1 MKFKQLDITG
11 FKSFSEKTT
20 FLIENGLTGI
30 VGPNGCGKSNIVEA
44 LRWCMGEN
52 SAKSMRGSGMED
64 VIFSG
69 TSNRSSKN
77 ISEVA
82 LLLDNQDKEGP
93 VQYKEFDEVTVKRK
107 IEKDKG
113 SKYYINDKEVRARD
127 VQTLFADLSTG
138 AHSPSLI
145 SQGRIGQLVTS
156 KPIERKSILEEA
168 AGISGIHARRQEA
181 ETRLNAAENNL
192 KRADEL
198 RKQQQKQ
205 LDNLKK
211 QAEEATRYKEISR
224 EIKKI
229 EAGLYYLKIREIEK
243 DKKIIV
249 EKLSELEDEISAIN
263 IDFNHN
269 NSLLE
274 EENKKLAPL
283 RDKKM
288 ESAASLQKL
297 NLDMTTL
304 IEEEARVKSLQEKL
318 EKSIKTIESDL
329 EREKSIS
336 LDSNLNEKR
345 ISKEKEELLKTENEL
360 FNVET
365 NSSKELKVSKSKLDD
380 LQSQLDEILNK
391 IEKDIDENKKL
402 AKKDFNELRQLVK
415 KITSSQEE
423 YAEKYGKD
431 KSIQSDSIKR
441 KERIKNIDVELENWR
456 SLKINSE
463 KMIFELNDRKN
474 KIHSE
479 LSENQ
484 KNPERIATSKGQNLQ
499 NLENTKKRNE
509 EIENELLEAEKKYN
523 AINQNLKEIQSK
535 LSDLKENKARNE
547 ATIEGIENRKKD
559 LLYSVNNELNIQNEN
574 EILPQS
580 DLNEISSDNL
590 PSLDEQ
596 LKKSDRIKKQRESL
610 GSVNLRADEETKK
623 YETEI
628 KKMEDDRADLYSAIV
643 KLKTS
648 IDELNQKGRERLL
661 DAYTKVNRKFN
672 EVYTKL
678 FNGGTAKIELVD
690 SEDPLEAGL
699 EMYVSPPGKRLQS
712 ITLLSG
718 GEQALTALSLIFAVF
733 LVNPSPIC
741 VLDEVDAP
749 LDDANVT
756 RFCSLLDELT
766 RITKTKFII
775 ITHHALSMSRMH
787 RLYGVTMAEQGVSQL
802 VSVDL
807 QKAEE
812 LVA

>member
-1 MKFKQLDITG
+1 MKFKQLNITG

-20 FLIENGLTGI
+20 FLIEDGLTGI
-30 VGPNGCGKSNIVEA
+30 VGPNGCGKSNIVESM
-44 LRWCMGEN
+44 RWCMGEN

-69 TSNRSSKN
+69 TSNRPSKN

-82 LLLDNQDKEGP
+82 LLLDNQNNDGP
-93 VQYKEFDEVTVKRK
+93 AQYKEFDEVTIRRK

-113 SKYYINDKEVRARD
+113 SKYFINDKEVRARD

-156 KPIERKSILEEA
+156 KPIDRKSILEEA

-198 RKQQQKQ
+198 KKQQQKQ

-224 EIKKI
+224 EIKRV
-229 EAGLYYLKIREIEK
+229 EAGLYYLKIREIDK
-243 DKKIIV
+243 DKKKIID
-249 EKLSELEDEISAIN
+249 KLNELEDEISVVN

-269 NSLLE
+269 NTLLDE
-274 EENKKLAPL
+274 ESTKLTPL

-288 ESAASLQKL
+288 EIAASLQKL
-297 NLDMTTL
+297 NLDITGL
-304 IEEEARVKSLQEKL
+304 DEEEARVKSLQDKL
-318 EKSIKTIESDL
+318 EKSIKTVESDL

-336 LDSNLNEKR
+336 LDADLNEKR

-360 FNVET
+360 LQVEKI
-365 NSSKELKVSKSKLDD
+365 SSKELKDSKFQLDD
-380 LQSQLDEILNK
+380 LQSQLDGMLDK
-391 IEKDIDENKKL
+391 IEKDIDEGKKL
-402 AKKDFNELRQLVK
+402 TKKIFGELKQLVK

-423 YAEKYGKD
+423 YAEKFGKD

-441 KERIKNIDVELENWR
+441 KERIRNIDVELENWIN
-456 SLKINSE
+456 LKSNSE
-463 KMIFELNDRKN
+463 KMISELSSRKN
-474 KIHSE
+474 KILLE
-479 LSENQ
+479 LSES
-484 KNPERIATSKGQNLQ
+484 KKDPERIATFKGQNLQ

-509 EIENELLEAEKKYN
+509 EIEYELVEAERKYN
-523 AINQNLKEIQSK
+523 LINQNIRDIQAK
-535 LSDLKENKARNE
+535 LSELKENKARNE
-547 ATIEGIENRKKD
+547 ATVEGIENRKKD
-559 LLYSVNNELNIQNEN
+559 LMYSVKSELSIENEN
-574 EILPQS
+574 EILPLS
-580 DLNEISSDNL
+580 DLNQVSSDSF
-590 PSLDEQ
+590 PSIEEQ
-596 LKKSDRIKKQRESL
+596 SKKAEKIKKQRESL
-610 GSVNLRADEETKK
+610 GSVNLRADEETQK
-623 YETEI
+623 YESEI
-628 KKMEDDRADLYSAIV
+628 QKMEDDRADLYSAIV
-643 KLKTS
+643 KLKSS

-661 DAYTKVNRKFN
+661 DAFTKVNRKFN

-718 GEQALTALSLIFAVF
+718 GEQALTALSLVFAVF

-756 RFCSLLDELT
+756 RFCNLLDELT
-766 RITKTKFII
+766 KMTKTKFII
-775 ITHHALSMSRMH
+775 ITHHALTMSRMH
-787 RLYGVTMAEQGVSQL
+787 RLFGVTMAEQGVSQL

>member
-1 MKFKQLDITG
+1 MEFKQLDITG

-30 VGPNGCGKSNIVEA
+30 VGPNGCGKSNIVES

-69 TSNRSSKN
+69 TSNKPSKN

-82 LLLDNQDKEGP
+82 LLLDNQNKDGP
-93 VQYKEFDEVTVKRK
+93 AQYKEFDEIFVRRK

-198 RKQQQKQ
+198 KKQQQKQ

-211 QAEEATRYKEISR
+211 QAEEATRYKEISN

-229 EAGLYYLKIREIEK
+229 EAGLYYLKIQEIEK
-243 DKKIIV
+243 DKKRIV
-249 EKLSELEDEISAIN
+249 EKLSELDDEISAIN
-263 IDFNHN
+263 LDLNHN
-269 NSLLE
+269 NTLLE
-274 EENKKLAPL
+274 EENTKLGPL
-283 RDKKM
+283 RDKKI

-297 NLDMTTL
+297 NLDISNL
-304 IEEEARVKSLQEKL
+304 VEEEGRVKSLQDKL

-336 LDSNLNEKR
+336 LDSSLNEKR
-345 ISKEKEELLKTENEL
+345 ISKEKEELLKTESHLLE
-360 FNVET
+360 VET
-365 NSSKELKVSKSKLDD
+365 SSSKELKNSKA
-380 LQSQLDEILNK
+380 QLNK
-391 IEKDIDENKKL
+391 LQNELDIMLDRIEKDIDENKKL
-402 AKKDFNELRQLVK
+402 SKETFRELKKLVK
-415 KITSSQEE
+415 NITLSQEE
-423 YAEKYGKD
+423 YAEKFGKD

-441 KERIKNIDVELENWR
+441 KERIKNIDIELENWR
-456 SLKINSE
+456 NLKSNSE
-463 KMIFELNDRKN
+463 KMTSELTERKDKLMLELN
-474 KIHSE
+474 
-479 LSENQ
+479 ENQ

-509 EIENELLEAEKKYN
+509 EIEKELIQSEKKYN
-523 AINQNLKEIQSK
+523 SINQNIKEIQLK
-535 LSDLKENKARNE
+535 LSGLKENKARNE

-559 LLYSVNNELNIQNEN
+559 LLYSVKSELNIEN
-574 EILPQS
+574 EESILSQS
-580 DLNEISSDNL
+580 DLNEITPENL
-590 PSLDEQ
+590 PSLEDQSQKVE
-596 LKKSDRIKKQRESL
+596 KVKKQRESL

-648 IDELNQKGRERLL
+648 IEELNQKGRERLL
-661 DAYTKVNRKFN
+661 EAFTKVNRKFN

-678 FNGGTAKIELVD
+678 FSGGTAKIELVD
-690 SEDPLEAGL
+690 SDDPLEAGL
-699 EMYVSPPGKRLQS
+699 EMFVSPPGKRLQS

-756 RFCSLLDELT
+756 RFCELLDELT
-766 RITKTKFII
+766 KITKTKFII
-775 ITHHALSMSRMH
+775 ITHHALTMSRMH

>member
-1 MKFKQLDITG
+1 MYF
-11 FKSFSEKTT
+11 
-20 FLIENGLTGI
+20 
-30 VGPNGCGKSNIVEA
+30 
-44 LRWCMGEN
+44 
-52 SAKSMRGSGMED
+52 
-64 VIFSG
+64 
-69 TSNRSSKN
+69 
-77 ISEVA
+77 
-82 LLLDNQDKEGP
+82 
-93 VQYKEFDEVTVKRK
+93 
-107 IEKDKG
+107 
-113 SKYYINDKEVRARD
+113 
-127 VQTLFADLSTG
+127 
-138 AHSPSLI
+138 
-145 SQGRIGQLVTS
+145 
-156 KPIERKSILEEA
+156 
-168 AGISGIHARRQEA
+168 
-181 ETRLNAAENNL
+181 
-192 KRADEL
+192 
-198 RKQQQKQ
+198 
-205 LDNLKK
+205 
-211 QAEEATRYKEISR
+211 
-224 EIKKI
+224 
-229 EAGLYYLKIREIEK
+229 LKIREIDK

-274 EENKKLAPL
+274 EENKKIAPL

-297 NLDMTTL
+297 NLDMTGL
-304 IEEEARVKSLQEKL
+304 IEEEERVKSLQEKL

-336 LDSNLNEKR
+336 LDADLNEKR
-345 ISKEKEELLKTENEL
+345 ISKEKEELLKTENQLAKAE
-360 FNVET
+360 NS
-365 NSSKELKVSKSKLDD
+365 SSKELKESKSKLEN
-380 LQSQLDEILNK
+380 LQMQLDEILSK

-402 AKKDFNELRQLVK
+402 SKKIFNELKQLVK
-415 KITSSQEE
+415 KITSSQED

-441 KERIKNIDVELENWR
+441 KERIKNIDVELENWIN
-456 SLKINSE
+456 LKTNSD
-463 KMIFELNDRKN
+463 KMISELSNRKN
-474 KIHSE
+474 KLQTE
-479 LSENQ
+479 LTENQ

-523 AINQNLKEIQSK
+523 AINQNIKEIQTK
-535 LSDLKENKARNE
+535 LSELKENKARNE

-559 LLYSVNNELNIQNEN
+559 ILYSVKSELNIHNEN
-574 EILPQS
+574 EILPNS
-580 DLNEISSDNL
+580 DLNQISPDKL
-590 PSLDEQ
+590 PTLEEQ
-596 LKKSDRIKKQRESL
+596 SAKSNKVKKQRESL

-623 YETEI
+623 YESEI
-628 KKMEDDRADLYSAIV
+628 KKMEDDRTDLYTAIV

-678 FNGGTAKIELVD
+678 FNGGNAKIELVD
-690 SEDPLEAGL
+690 SDDPVEAGL
-699 EMYVSPPGKRLQS
+699 EMFVSPPGKRLQS
-712 ITLLSG
+712 ISLLSG
-718 GEQALTALSLIFAVF
+718 GEQALTALSLVFAVF

-756 RFCSLLDELT
+756 RFCGLLDELT
-766 RITKTKFII
+766 KITKTKFII
-775 ITHHALSMSRMH
+775 ITHHALTMSRMH

>member
-1 MKFKQLDITG
+1 MKFKNLEMTG
-11 FKSFSEKTT
+11 FKSFSEKTSV
-20 FLIENGLTGI
+20 LIEKGLTGI

-69 TSNRSSKN
+69 TSNRPSKN
-77 ISEVA
+77 ISEVS
-82 LLLDNQDKEGP
+82 LLLDNREKDGP
-93 VQYKEFDEVTVKRK
+93 IQYKDFEEISIKRK

-127 VQTLFADLSTG
+127 VQTFFADLSTG

-145 SQGRIGQLVTS
+145 SQGRIGQLVTA
-156 KPIERKSILEEA
+156 KPIDRKSVLEEA

-198 RKQQQKQ
+198 KRQQQKQ

-229 EAGLYYLKIREIEK
+229 EAGLYFLKIREIEK
-243 DKKIIV
+243 DKKQIL

-263 IDFNHN
+263 IDYNHN
-269 NSLLE
+269 NTLLE

-283 RDKKM
+283 RDKKI
-288 ESAASLQKL
+288 ESAATLQKL
-297 NLDMTTL
+297 NLDMTNL
-304 IEEEARVKSLQEKL
+304 VEEEARVKSLQEKL
-318 EKSIKTIESDL
+318 EKSLKTVESDL

-336 LDSNLNEKR
+336 LDSDLNEKR
-345 ISKEKEELLKTENEL
+345 ISKEKEDLLNTENKL
-360 FNVET
+360 LDVET
-365 NSSKELKVSKSKLDD
+365 KSSKELQISKDELEKL
-380 LQSQLDEILNK
+380 QNQLDQMLEQ
-391 IEKDIDENKKL
+391 IEKDIDNDIKLSKETFQSLKK
-402 AKKDFNELRQLVK
+402 LVK
-415 KITSSQEE
+415 KITLSQEE
-423 YAEKYGKD
+423 YAEKYGKN
-431 KSIQSDSIKR
+431 KSIESDSIKR
-441 KERIKNIDVELENWR
+441 KERIKNIDVELENWGN
-456 SLKINSE
+456 LKANSE
-463 KMIFELNDRKN
+463 KMISELNDRKN
-474 KIHSE
+474 KIKLE
-479 LSENQ
+479 LNENQ

-499 NLENTKKRNE
+499 NLENIKKRNN
-509 EIENELLEAEKKYN
+509 EIENELLEAEKKFG
-523 AINQNLKEIQSK
+523 AINLNLKEIQLK
-535 LSDLKENKARNE
+535 LSELKENKARNE
-547 ATIEGIENRKKD
+547 ATVEGIENRKKD
-559 LLYSVNNELNIQNEN
+559 LLYSVKNELNIES
-574 EILPQS
+574 ESSILPQS
-580 DLNEISSDNL
+580 DLIELEIKDL
-590 PSLDEQ
+590 PSIEQ
-596 LKKSDRIKKQRESL
+596 QTEKIEKTKKKRESF

-623 YETEI
+623 YESEI

-648 IDELNQKGRERLL
+648 INELNQKGRERLL
-661 DAYTKVNRKFN
+661 EAFTKVNRKFN

-690 SEDPLEAGL
+690 SDDPLEAGL
-699 EMYVSPPGKRLQS
+699 EMFVSPPGKRLQS

-756 RFCSLLDELT
+756 RFCSLLDDLT
-766 RITKTKFII
+766 KITNTKFII
-775 ITHHALSMSRMH
+775 ITHHALTMSRMD

-807 QKAEE
+807 QRAEE

>member
-1 MKFKQLDITG
+1 MNFKQLEITG

-20 FLIENGLTGI
+20 FFIEKGLTGI
-30 VGPNGCGKSNIVEA
+30 VGPNGCGKSNIVES

-69 TSNRSSKN
+69 TSNRPSKN
-77 ISEVA
+77 ISEVS
-82 LLLDNQDKEGP
+82 LLLDNQNKEGP
-93 VQYKEFDEVTVKRK
+93 AQYEEFDEISIKRK

-113 SKYYINDKEVRARD
+113 SKYYINNKEVRARD
-127 VQTLFADLSTG
+127 VQTFFADLSTG

-145 SQGRIGQLVTS
+145 SQGRIGQLVTA

-198 RKQQQKQ
+198 KKQQQKQ

-211 QAEEATRYKEISR
+211 QAEEATRYKEISG
-224 EIKKI
+224 EIKQI
-229 EAGLYYLKIREIEK
+229 EAGLYFLKISEIEK
-243 DKKIIV
+243 DKKQIL
-249 EKLSELEDEISAIN
+249 EKLSELDDEISAIS

-269 NSLLE
+269 NTLLE
-274 EENKKLAPL
+274 EENKKLSPL

-288 ESAASLQKL
+288 ESAAKLQKL
-297 NLDMTTL
+297 NLDMENL
-304 IEEEARVKSLQEKL
+304 VEEESRVKSLQDKL

-329 EREKSIS
+329 ERERSIS
-336 LDSNLNEKR
+336 LDADLNEKR
-345 ISKEKEELLKTENEL
+345 LSEEKDALLKTENEL
-360 FNVET
+360 LTVET
-365 NSSKELKVSKSKLDD
+365 NSTKELKESKNLLEG
-380 LQSQLDEILNK
+380 LQSQLDSMLDQ
-391 IEKDIDENKKL
+391 IEKDIDEDKKL
-402 AKKDFNELRQLVK
+402 LKETFRELKQLVK
-415 KITSSQEE
+415 KITSSQED

-431 KSIQSDSIKR
+431 RSIQSDSIKR
-441 KERIKNIDVELENWR
+441 KERIKNIDVELKNWR
-456 SLKINSE
+456 NLKSNSE
-463 KMIFELNDRKN
+463 KMNSELSSRKNKLFLELND
-474 KIHSE
+474 
-479 LSENQ
+479 NQ

-509 EIENELLEAEKKYN
+509 EIENELIAAEKKYN
-523 AINQNLKEIQSK
+523 LINQNLKEIQIK

-547 ATIEGIENRKKD
+547 ATVEGIENRKKD
-559 LLYSVNNELNIQNEN
+559 LLHSVKNELNINDEASL
-574 EILPQS
+574 LPQS
-580 DLNEISSDNL
+580 DLNNISPNDL
-590 PSLDEQ
+590 PTLEEQ
-596 LKKSDRIKKQRESL
+596 SQKVEKTKKKRESL

-628 KKMEDDRADLYSAIV
+628 KKMEDDRADLFSAIV
-643 KLKTS
+643 KLKSS

-661 DAYTKVNRKFN
+661 EAFTKVNRKFN

-690 SEDPLEAGL
+690 SDDPLEAGL

-712 ITLLSG
+712 ISLLSG
-718 GEQALTALSLIFAVF
+718 GEQALTAMSLVFAVF

-766 RITKTKFII
+766 KITKTKFII
-775 ITHHALSMSRMH
+775 ITHHALTMSRMH

>member
-1 MKFKQLDITG
+1 MKFKQLDING
-11 FKSFSEKTT
+11 FKSFSEKTL
-20 FLIENGLTGI
+20 FLIEDGLTGI
-30 VGPNGCGKSNIVEA
+30 VGPNGCGKSNIVES

-69 TSNRSSKN
+69 TSNRPSKN
-77 ISEVA
+77 ISEVS
-82 LLLDNQDKEGP
+82 LLIDNQNQEGP
-93 VQYKEFDEVTVKRK
+93 AQYKEFNEISIKRK

-127 VQTLFADLSTG
+127 VQTFFADLSTG

-145 SQGRIGQLVTS
+145 SQGRIGQLVTA
-156 KPIERKSILEEA
+156 KPAERKSILEEA

-198 RKQQQKQ
+198 KKQQQKQ

-211 QAEEATRYKEISR
+211 QAEEATRYKAISG

-229 EAGLYYLKIREIEK
+229 EAGLYYLKINEIEK
-243 DKKIIV
+243 DKKTIF
-249 EKLSELEDEISAIN
+249 EKISELDDEISAVN

-269 NSLLE
+269 NTLLE

-288 ESAASLQKL
+288 ESAAKLQKL
-297 NLDMTTL
+297 NLDMANL
-304 IEEEARVKSLQEKL
+304 IEEELRVKSLQEKL

-336 LDSNLNEKR
+336 LDANLNEKR
-345 ISKEKEELLKTENEL
+345 ISNEKRELLKTENEL
-360 FNVET
+360 LEVET
-365 NSSKELKVSKSKLDD
+365 SSSNELKTSKDQLNN
-380 LQSQLDEILNK
+380 LLAQLDSMLDQ
-391 IEKDIDENKKL
+391 IEKDIDEGNKL
-402 AKKDFNELRQLVK
+402 SKDSFRNLKQIVK
-415 KITSSQEE
+415 KITSSQED

-441 KERIKNIDVELENWR
+441 KERIKNIDIELENWGN
-456 SLKINSE
+456 LKSNSE
-463 KMIFELNDRKN
+463 KMTSELTNRKN
-474 KIHSE
+474 KLLSE
-479 LSENQ
+479 LSDNK

-509 EIENELLEAEKKYN
+509 EIKNELLEAEEKYN
-523 AINQNLKEIQSK
+523 SINKNLKEIQLK
-535 LSDLKENKARNE
+535 LSELKENKARNE
-547 ATIEGIENRKKD
+547 ATAEGIEIRKKD
-559 LLYSVNNELNIQNEN
+559 LLHSVKNELNINDEASL
-574 EILPQS
+574 LPQS
-580 DLNEISSDNL
+580 DLNDISPNNL
-590 PSLDEQ
+590 PSLEEQ
-596 LKKSDRIKKQRESL
+596 SQKADKIKKQRDSL

-661 DAYTKVNRKFN
+661 EAFTKVNRKFN

-712 ITLLSG
+712 ISLLSG
-718 GEQALTALSLIFAVF
+718 GEQALTAMSLVFAVF

-766 RITKTKFII
+766 KITKTKFII
-775 ITHHALSMSRMH
+775 ITHHALTMSRMH

>member
-1 MKFKQLDITG
+1 MNFKQLEITG
-11 FKSFSEKTT
+11 FKSFSEKTN

-69 TSNRSSKN
+69 TSNRPSKN
-77 ISEVA
+77 ISEVT
-82 LLLDNQDKEGP
+82 LLLNNENKEGP
-93 VQYKEFDEVTVKRK
+93 AQYKEFNEISVRRK

-113 SKYYINDKEVRARD
+113 SKYYMNDKEVRAKD
-127 VQTLFADLSTG
+127 VQTFFADLSTG

-145 SQGRIGQLVTS
+145 SQGRIGQLVTA
-156 KPIERKSILEEA
+156 KPIERKAILEEA

-181 ETRLNAAENNL
+181 EARLNAAENNL
-192 KRADEL
+192 KKADEL
-198 RKQQQKQ
+198 KKQQQKQ

-211 QAEEATRYKEISR
+211 QAEEATRYKEISK

-229 EAGLYYLKIREIEK
+229 EAGLYYLKISEIEK
-243 DKKIIV
+243 DKKLIV
-249 EKLSELEDEISAIN
+249 EKLNELDDEISAVN
-263 IDFNHN
+263 IDLNHN
-269 NSLLE
+269 NTLLE

-288 ESAASLQKL
+288 ESVAKLQKL
-297 NLDMTTL
+297 NLDMSNL
-304 IEEEARVKSLQEKL
+304 IEEESRVKSLQEKL

-329 EREKSIS
+329 ERERSIS
-336 LDSNLNEKR
+336 LDANLNEKR
-345 ISKEKEELLKTENEL
+345 ILKEKEELLKTENEL
-360 FNVET
+360 LEVET
-365 NSSKELKVSKSKLDD
+365 SSSNELKTSKEQLNNLQNKLD
-380 LQSQLDEILNK
+380 STLDQ
-391 IEKDIDENKKL
+391 IEKDIDQDKKL
-402 AKKDFNELRQLVK
+402 SKEAFRQLKLLVK
-415 KITSSQEE
+415 KITLSQED

-441 KERIKNIDVELENWR
+441 KERIKNIDVELENWIN
-456 SLKINSE
+456 LKSNSE
-463 KMIFELNDRKN
+463 KMTSELSSRKNKLLLELND
-474 KIHSE
+474 
-479 LSENQ
+479 NQ

-509 EIENELLEAEKKYN
+509 EIENELIDAEKKYN
-523 AINQNLKEIQSK
+523 SINQNLKEIQSK
-535 LSDLKENKARNE
+535 ISDLKENKARNE

-559 LLYSVNNELNIQNEN
+559 LLYSIKNELSIEN
-574 EILPQS
+574 EASILPQS
-580 DLNEISSDNL
+580 DLSDIQPENL
-590 PSLDEQ
+590 PTIEEQ
-596 LKKSDRIKKQRESL
+596 SQKVEKIKKQRESL

-661 DAYTKVNRKFN
+661 EAFTKVNRKFN

-766 RITKTKFII
+766 KITKTKFII
-775 ITHHALSMSRMH
+775 ITHHALTMSRMH

>member
-1 MKFKQLDITG
+1 MNFKKLEITG
-11 FKSFSEKTT
+11 FKSFSEKTN

-30 VGPNGCGKSNIVEA
+30 VGPNGCGKSNIVES

-69 TSNRSSKN
+69 TSNRPSKN

-82 LLLDNQDKEGP
+82 LLLDNKNKEGP
-93 VQYKEFDEVTVKRK
+93 AQYKGFDEISIKRK

-127 VQTLFADLSTG
+127 VQTFFADLSTG

-145 SQGRIGQLVTS
+145 SQGKIGQLVIS

-198 RKQQQKQ
+198 KKQQQKQ

-211 QAEEATRYKEISR
+211 QAEEATRYKEISS

-229 EAGLYYLKIREIEK
+229 QAGLYFLKINEIEK
-243 DKKIIV
+243 DKKLIV
-249 EKLSELEDEISAIN
+249 EKLSELDDEISAVN

-269 NSLLE
+269 NTLLE

-283 RDKKM
+283 RDKKI
-288 ESAASLQKL
+288 ESVAKLQKL
-297 NLDMTTL
+297 NLDMDNL
-304 IEEEARVKSLQEKL
+304 VDEESRVKSLQVKL

-329 EREKSIS
+329 ERERSIS
-336 LDSNLNEKR
+336 LDAIINEKR
-345 ISKEKEELLKTENEL
+345 VSKEKDGLLKTENEL
-360 FNVET
+360 IEVEVS
-365 NSSKELKVSKSKLDD
+365 SSKELKISKTQLDS
-380 LQSQLDEILNK
+380 LQSQLDTILDQ
-391 IEKDIDENKKL
+391 IERDIDTNKKL
-402 AKKDFNELRQLVK
+402 SKEDFKELKKLVR
-415 KITSSQEE
+415 KITSYQEE

-441 KERIKNIDVELENWR
+441 KERIKNIDVELENWIN
-456 SLKINSE
+456 LKSNSE
-463 KMIFELNDRKN
+463 KMNLELTNRKNKLLTELNDNR
-474 KIHSE
+474 
-479 LSENQ
+479 

-509 EIENELLEAEKKYN
+509 EIENELLEAEKKYS
-523 AINQNLKEIQSK
+523 AINQNLKEIQLK

-559 LLYSVNNELNIQNEN
+559 LLHSVKNELNINDEASL
-574 EILPQS
+574 LPQS
-580 DLNEISSDNL
+580 NLNDLSPEKL
-590 PSLDEQ
+590 PSLEEQ
-596 LKKSDRIKKQRESL
+596 SQKAEKIKKQRDSL

-643 KLKTS
+643 KLKAS

-661 DAYTKVNRKFN
+661 EAFTKVNRKFN

-690 SEDPLEAGL
+690 SDDPLEAGL
-699 EMYVSPPGKRLQS
+699 EMYASPPGKRLQS
-712 ITLLSG
+712 ISLLSG
-718 GEQALTALSLIFAVF
+718 GEQALTAMSLVFAVF

-756 RFCSLLDELT
+756 RFCNLLDELT
-766 RITKTKFII
+766 KITKTKFII
-775 ITHHALSMSRMH
+775 ITHHALTMSKMH

>member
-1 MKFKQLDITG
+1 MNFKQLEITG
-11 FKSFSEKTT
+11 FKSFSEKTN
-20 FLIENGLTGI
+20 FLIEDGLTGI
-30 VGPNGCGKSNIVEA
+30 VGPNGCGKSNIVES

-69 TSNRSSKN
+69 TSNRPSKN

-82 LLLDNQDKEGP
+82 LLLDNQNKEGP
-93 VQYKEFDEVTVKRK
+93 VQYKEFEEIYVRRK

-127 VQTLFADLSTG
+127 VQTFFADLSTG

-145 SQGRIGQLVTS
+145 SQGRIGQLVTA

-181 ETRLNAAENNL
+181 ELRLNAAENNL

-198 RKQQQKQ
+198 KKQQQKQ

-211 QAEEATRYKEISR
+211 QAEEATRYKEISK

-229 EAGLYYLKIREIEK
+229 EAGLYYLKINEIEK
-243 DKKIIV
+243 DKELIL
-249 EKLSELEDEISAIN
+249 EKLSELDDEISAIN

-269 NSLLE
+269 NTLLE

-288 ESAASLQKL
+288 ESAAKLQKL
-297 NLDMTTL
+297 NLDIASL
-304 IEEEARVKSLQEKL
+304 IEEESRVKSLKEKL

-329 EREKSIS
+329 ERERSIS
-336 LDSNLNEKR
+336 LDANLNEKR
-345 ISKEKEELLKTENEL
+345 ISKEKNELLKTENEL
-360 FNVET
+360 LEVET
-365 NSSKELKVSKSKLDD
+365 NSSKELKTTKTKLDN
-380 LQSQLDEILNK
+380 LQGQLDSILDQ
-391 IEKDIDENKKL
+391 IEKDIDNDKKL
-402 AKKDFNELRQLVK
+402 SKQSFRELKQLVK
-415 KITSSQEE
+415 QITSSQEE

-441 KERIKNIDVELENWR
+441 KERIKNIDIELENWR
-456 SLKINSE
+456 NLQSNSE
-463 KMIFELNDRKN
+463 KMTSELSDRKN
-474 KIHSE
+474 KLLSE
-479 LSENQ
+479 LSDNQ
-484 KNPERIATSKGQNLQ
+484 KNPERIATSKGQNIQ

-509 EIENELLEAEKKYN
+509 EIENELIEAEKKYN
-523 AINQNLKEIQSK
+523 SINQNLKEIQIK
-535 LSDLKENKARNE
+535 LSNLKENKARNE
-547 ATIEGIENRKKD
+547 ATVEGIENRKKD
-559 LLYSVNNELNIQNEN
+559 LLHSVKN
-574 EILPQS
+574 EINISDEGSLLPQS
-580 DLNEISSDNL
+580 DLNDISLNNL
-590 PSLDEQ
+590 PSLEEQ
-596 LKKSDRIKKQRESL
+596 SQKVEKIKKQRDSL

-623 YETEI
+623 YETDI

-648 IDELNQKGRERLL
+648 INELNQKGRERLL
-661 DAYTKVNRKFN
+661 EAFTKVNRKFN

-690 SEDPLEAGL
+690 SIDPLEAGL

-712 ITLLSG
+712 ISLLSG
-718 GEQALTALSLIFAVF
+718 GEQALTAMSLIFAVF

-756 RFCSLLDELT
+756 RFCNLLDELT
-766 RITKTKFII
+766 KITKTKFII
-775 ITHHALSMSRMH
+775 ITHHALTMSKMH

-812 LVA
+812 MVA

>member
-1 MKFKQLDITG
+1 MNFKQLEIIG

-30 VGPNGCGKSNIVEA
+30 VGPNGCGKSNIVES

-69 TSNRSSKN
+69 TSNKPSKN
-77 ISEVA
+77 ISEVT
-82 LLLDNQDKEGP
+82 LFLNNQNKEGP
-93 VQYKEFDEVTVKRK
+93 AQYKEFDQISVRRK
-107 IEKDKG
+107 IERDKG

-127 VQTLFADLSTG
+127 VQTFFADLSTG

-156 KPIERKSILEEA
+156 RPIERKSILEEA

-198 RKQQQKQ
+198 KKQQQKQ

-211 QAEEATRYKEISR
+211 QAEEATRYKEISK

-229 EAGLYYLKIREIEK
+229 EAGLYYLKIDEIEK
-243 DKKIIV
+243 GKNLIV
-249 EKLSELEDEISAIN
+249 EKLSEIDDDISAVN

-269 NSLLE
+269 NTLLD

-288 ESAASLQKL
+288 ESAAKLQKL
-297 NLDMTTL
+297 NLDMSNL
-304 IEEEARVKSLQEKL
+304 VEEENRVRSLQEKL

-329 EREKSIS
+329 DREKSIS
-336 LDSNLNEKR
+336 LDANLNEKR

-360 FNVET
+360 LEVET
-365 NSSKELKVSKSKLDD
+365 SSSKELKTSKA
-380 LQSQLDEILNK
+380 QLDSLQFQLNAILDQ

-402 AKKDFNELRQLVK
+402 SKESFKELRNLIN
-415 KITSSQEE
+415 KITTSQED
-423 YAEKYGKD
+423 YAAKFGKD

-441 KERIKNIDVELENWR
+441 KERIKNIDIELENWGN
-456 SLKINSE
+456 LKSNSE
-463 KMIFELNDRKN
+463 KMTFELTDRKN
-474 KIHSE
+474 KLLVE
-479 LSENQ
+479 LNENQ

-499 NLENTKKRNE
+499 NLENTKKTNE
-509 EIENELLEAEKKYN
+509 EIENELIEAEKKYN
-523 AINQNLKEIQSK
+523 AINQNLKEIQLK
-535 LSDLKENKARNE
+535 LSGLKENKARNE
-547 ATIEGIENRKKD
+547 ATIEGMENRKKD
-559 LLYSVNNELNIQNEN
+559 LLYSTKNELYIDNEN
-574 EILPQS
+574 SILPQS
-580 DLNEISSDNL
+580 DLNDVSPDNL
-590 PSLDEQ
+590 PTIEEQSLKVE
-596 LKKSDRIKKQRESL
+596 KIKKQRESL

-643 KLKTS
+643 KLKSS

-661 DAYTKVNRKFN
+661 EAFTKVNRKFN

-690 SEDPLEAGL
+690 SDDPLEAGL

-718 GEQALTALSLIFAVF
+718 GEQALTALSLVFAVF

-741 VLDEVDAP
+741 ILDEVDAP

-766 RITKTKFII
+766 KITKTKFII
-775 ITHHALSMSRMH
+775 ITHHALTMSRMH

>member
-1 MKFKQLDITG
+1 MNFKQLEING
-11 FKSFSEKTT
+11 FKSFSEKTN

-30 VGPNGCGKSNIVEA
+30 VGPNGCGKSNIVES

-69 TSNRSSKN
+69 TSNRASKN
-77 ISEVA
+77 ISEVI
-82 LLLDNQDKEGP
+82 LLLDNQSKDGP
-93 VQYKEFDEVTVKRK
+93 AQYKEFDEISIKRK

-127 VQTLFADLSTG
+127 VQTFFADLSTG

-198 RKQQQKQ
+198 KKQQQKQ

-211 QAEEATRYKEISR
+211 QAEEATRYKEISK

-229 EAGLYYLKIREIEK
+229 EAGLYYLKVSEIEK
-243 DKKIIV
+243 DKKLIV
-249 EKLSELEDEISAIN
+249 EKLSELDDEISAVN

-269 NSLLE
+269 STLLE

-288 ESAASLQKL
+288 ESAAKLQKL
-297 NLDMTTL
+297 NLDISNL
-304 IEEEARVKSLQEKL
+304 IEEESRVKSLQEKL

-329 EREKSIS
+329 DRERSIS
-336 LDSNLNEKR
+336 LDANLNEKR
-345 ISKEKEELLKTENEL
+345 ILKEKEELLKTENEL
-360 FNVET
+360 LEVESS
-365 NSSKELKVSKSKLDD
+365 SSKELKSSR
-380 LQSQLDEILNK
+380 SQLNSLQAQLDSTLDQ
-391 IEKDIDENKKL
+391 IERDIDEDKKL
-402 AKKDFNELRQLVK
+402 SKEAFRELKNLVK
-415 KITSSQEE
+415 KITLSQED
-423 YAEKYGKD
+423 YAEKFGKD

-441 KERIKNIDVELENWR
+441 KERIKNIDIELENWR
-456 SLKINSE
+456 NLKSNSE
-463 KMIFELNDRKN
+463 KMTSELTDRKN
-474 KIHSE
+474 KLLAE
-479 LSENQ
+479 LNENQ
-484 KNPERIATSKGQNLQ
+484 RNPERIATSKGQNLQ

-509 EIENELLEAEKKYN
+509 EIELELIDAEKKYN
-523 AINQNLKEIQSK
+523 AINQNLKEIQLK
-535 LSDLKENKARNE
+535 LSDLKEKKARNE

-559 LLYSVNNELNIQNEN
+559 LLYSVKNQLNIVSEN
-574 EILPQS
+574 FILSQS
-580 DLNEISSDNL
+580 DLSGSSPDNL
-590 PSLDEQ
+590 PSIEEQ
-596 LKKSDRIKKQRESL
+596 SLKVDKIKKKRESL

-623 YETEI
+623 YEKEI

-661 DAYTKVNRKFN
+661 EAFTKVNRKFN

-690 SEDPLEAGL
+690 SDDPLEAGL

-766 RITKTKFII
+766 KITKTKFII
-775 ITHHALSMSRMH
+775 ITHHALTMSRMH